1 MNQTTYPSQHLD
13 PRPDLIDDHR
23 EWTALLATQYARD
36 GNDQRGLYGVLLGFR
51 AEGARLV
58 LDRGRLR
65 LEAGEIGDL
74 EHPLLRNLWLL
85 PRRDELTRLLAV
97 VAQRL
102 SGGMAA

>member
-1 MNQTTYPSQHLD
+1 MANQHLD
-13 PRPDLIDDHR
+13 PRPDLTDDTA

-36 GNDQRGLYGVLLGFR
+36 AHDPYGLYGVLLGFR

-65 LEAGEIGDL
+65 LDPGELAEQYPG
-74 EHPLLRNLWLL
+74 LRSLYLV
-85 PRRDELTRLLAV
+85 PRRDELTALLTA

-102 SGGMAA
+102 AGGIAA